1 MRHFNLTAPV
11 NGPSYEKKEKKILM
25 IQKKSV
31 AVALAAG
38 LMALCACGSTKKS
51 SDDEFVV
58 NSNKFEFTAEM
69 YIIGSHWNGW
79 DPKTIK
85 EANPSCAFTHVEGS
99 KTKLEYT
106 ALVTAEMVASEG
118 GVAFK
123 FIASNSWS
131 VQYGMEDVDLDS
143 CNDAFKKL
151 YEGKTH
157 EDFKEGSSNRTNV
170 LNGTNAAFV
179 GSYHIVYNAIDFRS
193 NDVGGSYK
201 FVIDFTPAAQA
212 A

>member
-1 MRHFNLTAPV
+1 
-11 NGPSYEKKEKKILM
+11 M

-31 AVALAAG
+31 ALAFAAS
-38 LMALCACGSTKKS
+38 LMALCACGSNQAKKT
-51 SDDEFVV
+51 DDEFEV
-58 NSNKFEFTAEM
+58 NSNHFEFSAEM
-69 YIIGSHWNGW
+69 YIVGSGWNNW

-106 ALVTAEMVASEG
+106 AVVTAEMAAGYVG
-118 GVAFK
+118 FK
-123 FIASNSWS
+123 FIESNKWD

-157 EDFKEGSSNRTNV
+157 EDFKEGSNNRTNI
-170 LNGTNAAFV
+170 LNGTNAAFE
-179 GSYHIVYNAIDFRS
+179 GSYHIVYNPIDFRS

-201 FVIDFTPAAQA
+201 FVIDFTPAAKA